1 MHPFHLHGHHFW
13 LLATGQ
19 GVWNASE
26 DPASYNLDNPPLR
39 DTAILLPN
47 GWTALR
53 FVVCPLAH
61 LSLQCMAQSSLIVG
75 CHLQLQH
82 CTGVCGGTEQAWL
95 EQAPCGKPSRTM
107 VAAKALDIGVRGRAS
122 GRGGRL

>member
-1 MHPFHLHGHHFW
+1 MSRGPAAAASHSSTEMHSFHLHGHHFW

-53 FVVCPLAH
+53 FVVCLPAQA
-61 LSLQCMAQSSLIVG
+61 SLQCMGLG
-75 CHLQLQH
+75 FKDLERLK
-82 CTGVCGGTEQAWL
+82 GGALPIEQ
-95 EQAPCGKPSRTM
+95 PFS
-107 VAAKALDIGVRGRAS
+107 VAVFEPG
-122 GRGGRL
+122 